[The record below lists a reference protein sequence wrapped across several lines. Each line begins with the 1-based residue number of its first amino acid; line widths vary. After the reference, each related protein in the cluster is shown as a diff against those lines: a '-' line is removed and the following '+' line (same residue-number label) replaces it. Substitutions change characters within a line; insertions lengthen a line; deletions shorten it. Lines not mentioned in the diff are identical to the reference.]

1 MARSRREREKRILRP
16 DREMIF
22 DPPSLDDRPTPA
34 NPMPRRRVVKTRGH
48 SYPEDAPTVMASR
61 VADALGIDPTEFGA
75 TEPNAPMRTNS
86 APVSTRIPRR
96 TARPLHV
103 ERVRPAESVIEDDF
117 GSPWLLVM
125 IGAVPVAV
133 AVAAAVV
140 LLFGT

>member
-1 MARSRREREKRILRP
+1 MARTRRDQDKRILHP

-34 NPMPRRRVVKTRGH
+34 HAIPRRRVVQTKGA
-48 SYPEDAPTVMASR
+48 SYPEDAPTVMAPR
-61 VADALGIDPTEFGA
+61 VAEALGIDPSEFGV
-75 TEPNAPMRTNS
+75 TEPNPPMRTHS
-86 APVSTRIPRR
+86 APMTPRKV
-96 TARPLHV
+96 ARPV
-103 ERVRPAESVIEDDF
+103 RVQRVRHADPMVEDEF